1 MLDWI
6 VIPAKPESF
15 FAKYP
20 KPRLIGTRPVLPVER
35 GERSAEQEVLTIPI
49 RCLLWFG
56 SVMSVEFFEFSSL
69 CICNQVLYE
78 LACFLS

>member
-20 KPRLIGTRPVLPVER
+20 KPRLIATRPVLPVER
-35 GERSAEQEVLTIPI
+35 DERSAEHEVLTIPI
-49 RCLLWFG
+49 G
-56 SVMSVEFFEFSSL
+56 KSG
-69 CICNQVLYE
+69 
-78 LACFLS
+78 

>member
-20 KPRLIGTRPVLPVER
+20 KRLVATCPVLPVER
-35 GERSAEQEVLTIPI
+35 GERSAEQEVLTILI
-49 RCLLWFG
+49 G
-56 SVMSVEFFEFSSL
+56 KSG
-69 CICNQVLYE
+69 
-78 LACFLS
+78 